1 MTEVTFI
8 NKGGRLTIECREGES
23 LLQAGLRQGAPL
35 PYACGAGVCATC
47 VARAKPGTTH
57 NLWPEAP
64 AAGELKVD
72 KGEVLLCQTS
82 AAKDC
87 EILVSSKIDLSH
99 LSSLRPKRFK
109 AKLLNICN
117 ETSDVATFRVQLPET
132 VSPIAGQYFLLRSS
146 DMQGFRAYSMTNYEP
161 STDALD
167 FVIKKVPGGIFS
179 SHIFSEPLNSM
190 TVEAFG
196 PMGFATFGPSEERD
210 LVCLVG
216 GSGIA
221 GIMSVLKQAEVVS
234 HFKHRKLFMVFG
246 ARSIED
252 LFFLPELAS
261 LRARAPD
268 NIDIHIALSDQID
281 EHELPDT
288 IHELPVHQ
296 GFVHDVAQAVGGDA
310 SINGRLAFIGGPP
323 QMLNSCIA
331 LLLGSGLPVSD
342 IRYDRFA

>member
-8 NKGGRLTIECREGES
+8 NKGGRLTVECKDGES

-47 VARAKPGTTH
+47 VARAKPGTTRD
-57 NLWPEAP
+57 LWPEAP

-87 EILVSSKIDLSH
+87 EILVSSKIDLSS

-109 AKLLNICN
+109 AKLIDICN

-132 VSPIAGQYFLLRSS
+132 VSPIAGQYFLLRSPN
-146 DMQGFRAYSMTNYEP
+146 MQGFRAYSMTNYES
-161 STDALD
+161 STDALN
-167 FVIKKVPGGIFS
+167 FVMKKVPGGIFS
-179 SHIFSEPLNSM
+179 SHIFSEPSEDMN
-190 TVEAFG
+190 VEAFG
-196 PMGFATFGPSEERD
+196 PMGFATFSPSEARD

-221 GIMSVLKQAEVVS
+221 GIMSVLKQAEAVN
-234 HFKHRKLFMVFG
+234 HFKRHKLFMVFG
-246 ARSIED
+246 ARRIED
-252 LFFLPELAS
+252 LFFLSELAS
-261 LRARAPD
+261 LRATAPD
-268 NIDIHIALSDQID
+268 NISIHIALSDQID
-281 EHELPDT
+281 GHELPDI
-288 IHELPVHQ
+288 IHDLPAHQ
-296 GFVHDVAQAVGGDA
+296 GFVHDVAQTVGGDEFM
-310 SINGRLAFIGGPP
+310 SGRLAFIGGPP

-331 LLLGSGLPVSD
+331 SLLSSGLPVSD

>member
-8 NKGGRLTIECREGES
+8 NKGGRLTVECKEGES

-47 VARAKPGTTH
+47 VARAKPGTTR

-87 EILVSSKIDLSH
+87 EILVSSKIDLSS
-99 LSSLRPKRFK
+99 LSSRRPKRFK
-109 AKLLNICN
+109 AKLVDICN

-132 VSPIAGQYFLLRSS
+132 VSPIAGQYFLLRSP
-146 DMQGFRAYSMTNYEP
+146 DMQGFRAYSMTNYES
-161 STDALD
+161 STDALN
-167 FVIKKVPGGIFS
+167 FVMKKVPGGIFS
-179 SHIFSEPLNSM
+179 SHIFSEPSEDMN
-190 TVEAFG
+190 VEAFG
-196 PMGFATFGPSEERD
+196 PMGFATFSPSEARD

-221 GIMSVLKQAEVVS
+221 GIMSVLKQAEAVN
-234 HFKHRKLFMVFG
+234 HFKRHKLFMVFG
-246 ARSIED
+246 ARRIED
-252 LFFLPELAS
+252 LFFLSELAS
-261 LRARAPD
+261 LRATAPD
-268 NIDIHIALSDQID
+268 NISIHIALSDQID
-281 EHELPDT
+281 GHELPDI
-288 IHELPVHQ
+288 IHDLPAHQ
-296 GFVHDVAQAVGGDA
+296 GFVHDVAQTVGGDEFM
-310 SINGRLAFIGGPP
+310 SGRLAFIGGPP

-331 LLLGSGLPVSD
+331 SLLSSGLPVSD

>member
-8 NKGGRLTIECREGES
+8 NKGGRLTVECKDGES

-47 VARAKPGTTH
+47 VARAKPGTTRD
-57 NLWPEAP
+57 LWPEAP

-87 EILVSSKIDLSH
+87 EILVSSKIDLSS

-109 AKLLNICN
+109 AKLIDICN

-146 DMQGFRAYSMTNYEP
+146 DMQGFRAYSMTNYES

-167 FVIKKVPGGIFS
+167 FVMKKVPGGIFS
-179 SHIFSEPLNSM
+179 SHIFSEPSEDMN
-190 TVEAFG
+190 VEAFG
-196 PMGFATFGPSEERD
+196 PMGFATFSPSEARD

-221 GIMSVLKQAEVVS
+221 GIMSVLKQAEAVN
-234 HFKHRKLFMVFG
+234 HFKRHKLFMVFG
-246 ARSIED
+246 ARRIED
-252 LFFLPELAS
+252 LFFLSELAS
-261 LRARAPD
+261 LRATAPD
-268 NIDIHIALSDQID
+268 NISIHIALSDQID
-281 EHELPDT
+281 GHELPDI
-288 IHELPVHQ
+288 IHDLPAHQ
-296 GFVHDVAQAVGGDA
+296 GFVHDVAQTVGGDEFM
-310 SINGRLAFIGGPP
+310 SGRLAFIGGPP

-331 LLLGSGLPVSD
+331 SLLSSGLPVSD

>member
-8 NKGGRLTIECREGES
+8 NKGGRLTVECKDGES

-47 VARAKPGTTH
+47 VARAKPGTTRD
-57 NLWPEAP
+57 LWPEAP

-87 EILVSSKIDLSH
+87 EILVSSKIDLSS

-109 AKLLNICN
+109 AKLIDICN

-132 VSPIAGQYFLLRSS
+132 VSPIAGQYFLLRSP
-146 DMQGFRAYSMTNYEP
+146 DMQGFRAYSMTNYES

-167 FVIKKVPGGIFS
+167 FVMKKVPGGIFS
-179 SHIFSEPLNSM
+179 SHIFSEPSEDMN
-190 TVEAFG
+190 VEAFG
-196 PMGFATFGPSEERD
+196 PMGFATFSPSEARD

-221 GIMSVLKQAEVVS
+221 GIMSVLKQAKAVN
-234 HFKHRKLFMVFG
+234 HFKRHKLFMVFG
-246 ARSIED
+246 ARRIED
-252 LFFLPELAS
+252 LFFLSELAS
-261 LRARAPD
+261 LRATAPD
-268 NIDIHIALSDQID
+268 NISIHIALSDQID
-281 EHELPDT
+281 GHELPDI
-288 IHELPVHQ
+288 IHDLPAHQ
-296 GFVHDVAQAVGGDA
+296 GFVHDVAQTVGGDEFM
-310 SINGRLAFIGGPP
+310 SGRLAFIGGPP

-331 LLLGSGLPVSD
+331 SLLSSGLPVSD

>member
-8 NKGGRLTIECREGES
+8 NKGGRLTIECKDGES

-47 VARAKPGTTH
+47 VARAKPGTTA

-87 EILVSSKIDLSH
+87 EILVSSKIDLSS

-109 AKLLNICN
+109 AKLVDICN

-132 VSPIAGQYFLLRSS
+132 VSPIAGQYFLLRSP
-146 DMQGFRAYSMTNYEP
+146 DMQGFRAYSMTNYES
-161 STDALD
+161 STDALN
-167 FVIKKVPGGIFS
+167 FVMKKVPGGIFS
-179 SHIFSEPLNSM
+179 SHIFSEPSEDMN
-190 TVEAFG
+190 VEAFG
-196 PMGFATFGPSEERD
+196 PMGFATFSPSEARD

-221 GIMSVLKQAEVVS
+221 GIMSVLKQAEAVN
-234 HFKHRKLFMVFG
+234 HFKRHKLFMVFG
-246 ARSIED
+246 ARRIED
-252 LFFLPELAS
+252 LFFLSELAS
-261 LRARAPD
+261 LRATAPD
-268 NIDIHIALSDQID
+268 NISIHIALSDQID
-281 EHELPDT
+281 GHE
-288 IHELPVHQ
+288 
-296 GFVHDVAQAVGGDA
+296 
-310 SINGRLAFIGGPP
+310 
-323 QMLNSCIA
+323 
-331 LLLGSGLPVSD
+331 
-342 IRYDRFA
+342 

>member
-8 NKGGRLTIECREGES
+8 NKGGRLTIECKDGES

-47 VARAKPGTTH
+47 VARAKPGTTA

-87 EILVSSKIDLSH
+87 EILVSSKIDLSN
-99 LSSLRPKRFK
+99 LSLLRQNRFK
-109 AKLLNICN
+109 AKLVDIFN
-117 ETSDVATFRVQLPET
+117 ETSDVATFRVQLPEN
-132 VSPIAGQYFLLRSS
+132 VSPIAGQYFLLRSPG
-146 DMQGFRAYSMTNYEP
+146 MQGFRAYSMTNYES

-179 SHIFSEPLNSM
+179 SHIFSESSDDM
-190 TVEAFG
+190 DVEAFG
-196 PMGFATFGPSEERD
+196 PMGFATFGPSEARD

-221 GIMSVLKQAEVVS
+221 GIMSVLNQAKVVN
-234 HFKHRKLFMVFG
+234 HFKNHKLFMVFG
-246 ARSIED
+246 ARQTED
-252 LFFLPELAS
+252 LFFLPQLAS
-261 LRARAPD
+261 LRASAPD
-268 NIDIHIALSDQID
+268 NIGIHIALSDQID
-281 EHELPDT
+281 GHELPDA
-288 IHELPVHQ
+288 INDLPVHQ
-296 GFVHDVAQAVGGDA
+296 GFVHDVAQTVGGDEF
-310 SINGRLAFIGGPP
+310 INGRLAFIGGPP
-323 QMLNSCIA
+323 PMLNSCIA

>member
-8 NKGGRLTIECREGES
+8 NKGGRLTVECKDGES

-47 VARAKPGTTH
+47 VARAKPGTTRD
-57 NLWPEAP
+57 LWPEAP

-87 EILVSSKIDLSH
+87 EILVSSKIDLSS

-109 AKLLNICN
+109 AKLIDICN

-132 VSPIAGQYFLLRSS
+132 VSPIACQYFLLRSP
-146 DMQGFRAYSMTNYEP
+146 DMQGFRAYSMTNYES
-161 STDALD
+161 STDALN
-167 FVIKKVPGGIFS
+167 FVMKKVPGGIFS
-179 SHIFSEPLNSM
+179 SHIFSEPSEDMN
-190 TVEAFG
+190 VEAFG
-196 PMGFATFGPSEERD
+196 PMGFATFSPSEARD

-221 GIMSVLKQAEVVS
+221 GIMSVLKQAEAVN
-234 HFKHRKLFMVFG
+234 HFKRHKLFMVFG
-246 ARSIED
+246 ARRIED
-252 LFFLPELAS
+252 LFFLSELAS
-261 LRARAPD
+261 LRATAPD
-268 NIDIHIALSDQID
+268 NISIHIALSDQID
-281 EHELPDT
+281 GHELPDI
-288 IHELPVHQ
+288 IHDLPAHQ
-296 GFVHDVAQAVGGDA
+296 GFVHDVAQTVGGDEFM
-310 SINGRLAFIGGPP
+310 SGRLAFIGGPP

-331 LLLGSGLPVSD
+331 SLLSSGLPVSD

>member
-8 NKGGRLTIECREGES
+8 NKGGRLTVECKDGES

-47 VARAKPGTTH
+47 VARAKPGTTRD
-57 NLWPEAP
+57 LWPEAP

-87 EILVSSKIDLSH
+87 EILVSSKIDLSS

-109 AKLLNICN
+109 AKLIDICN

-132 VSPIAGQYFLLRSS
+132 VSPIAGQYFLLRSP
-146 DMQGFRAYSMTNYEP
+146 DMQGFRAYSMTNYES

-167 FVIKKVPGGIFS
+167 FVMKKVPGGIFS
-179 SHIFSEPLNSM
+179 SHIFSEPSEDMN
-190 TVEAFG
+190 VEAFG
-196 PMGFATFGPSEERD
+196 PMGFATFSPSEARD

-221 GIMSVLKQAEVVS
+221 GIMSVLKQAEAVN
-234 HFKHRKLFMVFG
+234 HFKRHKLFMVFG
-246 ARSIED
+246 ARRIED
-252 LFFLPELAS
+252 LFFLSELAS
-261 LRARAPD
+261 LRATAPD
-268 NIDIHIALSDQID
+268 NISIHIALSDQID
-281 EHELPDT
+281 GHELPDI
-288 IHELPVHQ
+288 IHDLPAHQ
-296 GFVHDVAQAVGGDA
+296 GFVHDVAQTVGGDEFM
-310 SINGRLAFIGGPP
+310 SGRLAFIGGPP

-331 LLLGSGLPVSD
+331 SLLSSGLPVSD
-342 IRYDRFA
+342 IRYDR